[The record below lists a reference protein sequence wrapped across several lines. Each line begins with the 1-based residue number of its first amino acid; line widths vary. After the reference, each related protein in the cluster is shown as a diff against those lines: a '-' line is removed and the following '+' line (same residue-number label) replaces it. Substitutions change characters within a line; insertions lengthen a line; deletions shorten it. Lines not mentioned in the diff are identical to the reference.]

1 MTTAT
6 NNLEQTL
13 LSSSLG
19 QSVLDAIVQAN
30 IDMKTVSSSAVEN
43 LMRSEQRR
51 RGDLGWASTDALCSV
66 CG

>member
-1 MTTAT
+1 MTTAVQ
-6 NNLEQTL
+6 NLEQTL

-30 IDMKTVSSSAVEN
+30 LDMKTVSSSAIEQ
-43 LMRSEQRR
+43 LMRTEQRR
-51 RGDLGWASTDALCSV
+51 RSDLGWTSTDHLCSV

>member
-1 MTTAT
+1 MTTAAQ
-6 NNLEQTL
+6 NLEQTL

-30 IDMKTVSSSAVEN
+30 IDMKTVSSTAVEH
-43 LMRSEQRR
+43 LMQTEQRR
-51 RGDLGWASTDALCSV
+51 RGDLGWTSTDSLCSV